1 MVFALCFG
9 ASKQH
14 RRRCHSVSLL
24 AMLATVSVAACSLLC
39 HALSFTVP
47 PHLTSSRPYAIAAET
62 DISRRTWGTSHALQ
76 PKATGRNASVAARQ
90 VFGLGTSEILVILAV
105 GAIFFGP
112 EALKGFAKEAG
123 KAAAD
128 LKDVP
133 KAFEEGME
141 TASASKA
148 IDVESSTPKKEED
161 STKPTEV
168 EAANPKEDAAATK

>member
-1 MVFALCFG
+1 MVVSHCLG
-9 ASKQH
+9 ASKQ
-14 RRRCHSVSLL
+14 RKRRCHSFSLF
-24 AMLATVSVAACSLLC
+24 AVLATLAVAVCSSLR
-39 HALSFTVP
+39 HAMFFTLP
-47 PHLTSSRPYAIAAET
+47 SSLTSSRLSTAAAQN
-62 DISRRTWGTSHALQ
+62 DISPRSWGTGFRLQ
-76 PKATGRNASVAARQ
+76 PKTNGRDASVAARQ

-148 IDVESSTPKKEED
+148 IDVESSTPKKEEAT
-161 STKPTEV
+161 TKPKEV
-168 EAANPKEDAAATK
+168 EAANP